1 MNINTNFTYFGE
13 LSALLAAIFW
23 SIAVIIFKS
32 ASNEVSPFLITALK
46 NTIGSF
52 CFLVFFL
59 LFDIPLWYDDFQQI
73 DYFKI
78 LISGVLGMGLADVL
92 FIYALSQIGA
102 NRIALINCFEPVVI
116 YILSSIFLG
125 TILNIGQLI
134 GFLVVII
141 SLLIMTYEKDTNE
154 LDKYIKR
161 KGILLQIS
169 AVILSSI
176 GIVMIKP
183 VLLKINNDINIQ
195 LWLTFFRL
203 LPGMITAWIVLL
215 FQKKKIRLS
224 QPFLQLNFII
234 KILFSS
240 ILGTFIALSF
250 WIIGY
255 ANIEH
260 PPVASILGQTSVIFI
275 ILLSWFFLKEKITKQ
290 RIVAMLF
297 ALSGVILTIYS

>member
-46 NTIGSF
+46 NTIASF
-52 CFLVFFL
+52 YFLVFFL

-125 TILNIGQLI
+125 TILNISQLI

-224 QPFLQLNFII
+224 QPFLQLNLIV

>member
-1 MNINTNFTYFGE
+1 
-13 LSALLAAIFW
+13 
-23 SIAVIIFKS
+23 
-32 ASNEVSPFLITALK
+32 
-46 NTIGSF
+46 
-52 CFLVFFL
+52 
-59 LFDIPLWYDDFQQI
+59 
-73 DYFKI
+73 
-78 LISGVLGMGLADVL
+78 MGLADVL

-203 LPGMITAWIVLL
+203 LPGMITALDSSIIS
-215 FQKKKIRLS
+215 KEKIRLS
-224 QPFLQLNFII
+224 QPFLQLNLIV

>member
-1 MNINTNFTYFGE
+1 MHLNTNFTYFGE

-46 NTIGSF
+46 NTIASF

-59 LFDIPLWYDDFQQI
+59 LFDVPLWYDDFQKL

-154 LDKYIKR
+154 LDKYIKK

-203 LPGMITAWIVLL
+203 LPGMITTWIVLL
-215 FQKKKIRLS
+215 FQKKKIIPS
-224 QPFLQLNFII
+224 QPLQLNLII